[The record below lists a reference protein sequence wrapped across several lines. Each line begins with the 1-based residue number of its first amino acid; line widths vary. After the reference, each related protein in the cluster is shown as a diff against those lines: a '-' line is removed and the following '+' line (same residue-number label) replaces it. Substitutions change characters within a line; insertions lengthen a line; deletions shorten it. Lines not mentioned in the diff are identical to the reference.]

1 MAGYE
6 QKHSVVN
13 VAENSESYFKVKLS
27 VDREYIIL
35 YVLKCIVQGQSNWA
49 LQIRRYPARNVS
61 SNLSLKILDFSQRK
75 KKDCGVCSW
84 VLVDLKQHPTGYE
97 IFLERS
103 ISEEWGG
110 GGGAEGTCAI
120 LSGIFFPLAVSLQ
133 KVSW

>member
-27 VDREYIIL
+27 VDREYNYFVRSEMYRTRTIKLGPANQTISCEKL
-35 YVLKCIVQGQSNWA
+35 LFQS
-49 LQIRRYPARNVS
+49 VF
-61 SNLSLKILDFSQRK
+61 KILDFSQRK

-97 IFLERS
+97 IFLVRS
-103 ISEEWGG
+103 ISEEGG
-110 GGGAEGTCAI
+110 GGGG
-120 LSGIFFPLAVSLQ
+120 GRRGRV
-133 KVSW
+133 